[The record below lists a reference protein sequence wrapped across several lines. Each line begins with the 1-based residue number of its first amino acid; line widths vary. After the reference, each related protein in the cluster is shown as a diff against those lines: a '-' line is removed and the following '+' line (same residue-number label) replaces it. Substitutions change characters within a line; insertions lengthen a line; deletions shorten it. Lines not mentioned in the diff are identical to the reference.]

1 MDGIEKSMEIIAHGG
16 EGKSLAMMAIQ
27 KAREG
32 DFEEAEKLLKQ
43 SHEAIVKCHQCH
55 SELLFYD
62 AEYQDLQVS
71 MLLVHAADQDLQVSM
86 LLVHAADHLTS
97 ADMTEAMAEEM
108 IHLYKEVRHV

>member
-1 MDGIEKSMEIIAHGG
+1 MDGVEKSMEIIAQGG

-32 DFEEAEKLLKQ
+32 SFAEAEEFLKQ
-43 SHEAIVKCHQCH
+43 AHEVIVKCHQSH

-62 AEYQDLQVS
+62 AEHQDLQF
-71 MLLVHAADQDLQVSM
+71 SM

-97 ADMTEAMAEEM
+97 ADMAEAMAEEI
-108 IHLYKEVRHV
+108 IHLYKEIRHV

>member
-1 MDGIEKSMEIIAHGG
+1 MDSIEKSMEIIAHGG

-32 DFEEAEKLLKQ
+32 KFAEAEELLKK
-43 SHEAIVKCHQCH
+43 SHESIVKCHQSH

-62 AEYQDLQVS
+62 AEHQDLQ
-71 MLLVHAADQDLQVSM
+71 LSM

-97 ADMTEAMAEEM
+97 ADMAEAMAEE
-108 IHLYKEVRHV
+108 IILLYKEVRDV

>member
-32 DFEEAEKLLKQ
+32 NFSEAEELLRQ
-43 SHEAIVKCHQCH
+43 AHEAIVKCHQRH

-62 AEYQDLQVS
+62 AE
-71 MLLVHAADQDLQVSM
+71 HQDLQVSM

-97 ADMTEAMAEEM
+97 ADMAEAMAEEM

>member
-1 MDGIEKSMEIIAHGG
+1 MNAVEKSMEIIAYGG
-16 EGKSLAMMAIQ
+16 EGKSLSMMAIQ

-32 DFEEAEKLLKQ
+32 SFEEAGELLRQ
-43 SHEAIVKCHQCH
+43 AHEAIVKCHQCH

-62 AEYQDLQVS
+62 AERQDLQVT
-71 MLLVHAADQDLQVSM
+71 M

-108 IHLYKEVRHV
+108 IHLYKAVREEKKHV

>member
-1 MDGIEKSMEIIAHGG
+1 MDSIEKSMEIIAHGG

-32 DFEEAEKLLKQ
+32 NFAEAEELLKK
-43 SHEAIVKCHQCH
+43 SHESIVKCHQSH

-62 AEYQDLQVS
+62 AEHQDLQ
-71 MLLVHAADQDLQVSM
+71 LSM

-97 ADMTEAMAEEM
+97 ADMAEAMAEE
-108 IHLYKEVRHV
+108 IILLYKEVRDV